1 MCGIVGIIPHQPANP
16 AELNRLIR
24 LMADAVIHRG
34 PDDVGFF
41 VRPDVAL
48 GIRRLSII
56 DVAGGA
62 QPITTDDGCATIVMN
77 GEIYNF
83 RTLRRELEGLGYAFS
98 TASDT
103 EVALQAWRAWGR
115 RGIERLE
122 GMFGLAIWDART
134 HRLTIARDWLGQKSI
149 YYAETPLGFV
159 FASEIKGLLA
169 LGTIPRALDLE
180 TLSHYMSLRYLP
192 GDRTLFAGIKKVPA
206 AHCMELTATE
216 RTFHRLWTPAYAPK
230 WSASESAALDA
241 LDELMAAVV
250 AEHLMSDV
258 PLGAF
263 LSGGIDSSLVVAYA
277 AQASAEPLRT
287 FSVGVDVESQ
297 NELPWARR
305 VAMQYRTRHHERIV
319 QPDLARLVPR
329 MTHALE
335 EPVDPFAAGVYIISE
350 VTAEQVTV
358 ALGGDGGDELFAGYD
373 RYLGQELAE
382 RYSQIPASIRHRVL
396 RPLIGLVPE
405 SFGYKSLAT
414 KLRWLDQVADESGV
428 ERYAES
434 AAFLR
439 FPHSLKQA
447 LFTDDVRRRV
457 GPAESEQLLAEYWV
471 NDAPDALVDKMLY
484 ADCSTRLAEHQLPIV
499 DRMAMAHSLEARNPF
514 LDRRVAEFAM
524 RLPAEWKLKSR
535 RIKYVTRKLG
545 ERYLPHDLLHR
556 KKQGFGFPLGLWF
569 RSELRHLIGQIAET
583 SRLVEHGV
591 FRREEMRRLVG
602 EHVAGRVDHSYRLWL
617 LFTLEIWY
625 RHYIQG
631 ESVELLEAFID
642 EHLSVQGSRHVARKM
657 Q

>member
-1 MCGIVGIIPHQPANP
+1 MCGIVGIVPRQPADP
-16 AELNRLIR
+16 AELNRQIR
-24 LMADAVIHRG
+24 RMAGCIVHRG
-34 PDDVGFF
+34 PDDEGFF
-41 VRPDVAL
+41 VRPDIAL

-62 QPITTDDGCATIVMN
+62 QPITSDDGCSTIVMN
-77 GEIYNF
+77 GEIYNY
-83 RTLRRELEGLGYAFS
+83 RTLRKELEGEGHRFK

-103 EVALQAWRAWGR
+103 EVALQAWRAWGQA
-115 RGIERLE
+115 GIDRLE
-122 GMFGLAIWDART
+122 GMFGLAIWNARE

-159 FASEIKGLLA
+159 FASEIKGVLA
-169 LGTIPRALDLE
+169 SGALPRELDLQ

-192 GDRTLFAGIKKVPA
+192 GDRTLFAGIHKVPP
-206 AHCMELTATE
+206 AHCLEVTATD
-216 RTFHRLWTPAYAPK
+216 RTFTRLWTPAYAPK
-230 WSASESAALDA
+230 WAQSEAEALDA
-241 LDELMAAVV
+241 LDALMRDVV
-250 AEHLMSDV
+250 AEHLMSEV

-277 AQASAEPLRT
+277 AKAASEPLRT
-287 FSVGVDVESQ
+287 FSVGVDVDSQ
-297 NELPWARR
+297 NELPWARM
-305 VAMQYRTRHHERIV
+305 VATQYKTRHHERV
-319 QPDLARLVPR
+319 MQPDLARLAPR

-335 EPVDPFAAGVYIISE
+335 EPVDPFAAGVYVVSE

-382 RYSQIPASIRHRVL
+382 RYSQIPAAVRRRVL
-396 RPLIGLVPE
+396 RPLIGVVPE

-414 KLRWLDQVADESGV
+414 KLRWLDQVADETGV

-447 LFTDDVRRRV
+447 LFTDEVWRRI
-457 GPAESEQLLAEYWV
+457 GPNESEQLLAEYFGTGSP
-471 NDAPDALVDKMLY
+471 AALVDKMLH

-524 RLPAEWKLKSR
+524 RLPAEWKMKSR

-545 ERYLPHDLLHR
+545 ERYLPHNLLYR

-569 RSELRHLIGQIAET
+569 RSELRHLIEQIAET
-583 SRLVEHGV
+583 SRLVDHGV
-591 FRREEMRRLVG
+591 FRRDEMRRLVN
-602 EHVAGRVDHSYRLWL
+602 EHVSGRVDHSYRLWL

-625 RHYIQG
+625 RHYIEG
-631 ESVELLEAFID
+631 EPVDTLEALIG
-642 EHLSVQGSRHVARKM
+642 EHLTRHQG
-657 Q
+657 

>member
-1 MCGIVGIIPHQPANP
+1 MCGIVGIVPRQPANP
-16 AELNRLIR
+16 TELNRLVR
-24 LMADAVIHRG
+24 LMAGAVVHRG
-34 PDDVGFF
+34 PDDAGFF
-41 VRPDVAL
+41 VRPDIAL

-56 DVAGGA
+56 DVEGGA
-62 QPITTDDGCATIVMN
+62 QPIMLDDGCATIVMN
-77 GEIYNF
+77 GEIYNY
-83 RTLRRELEGLGYAFS
+83 RTLRRELEERGQRFK

-103 EVALQAWRAWGR
+103 EVALHAWRVWGQA
-115 RGIERLE
+115 GLDRLE
-122 GMFGLAIWDART
+122 GMFGLAIWNARE

-169 LGTIPRALDLE
+169 LGTIPRELDLE

-192 GDRTLFAGIKKVPA
+192 GDRTLFAGIRKIPPA
-206 AHCMELTATE
+206 HAVDVSATE
-216 RTFHRLWTPAYAPK
+216 RTFQRLWTPAYAPK
-230 WSASESAALDA
+230 WRASEAEALDA
-241 LDELMAAVV
+241 LDHLMREVV
-250 AEHLMSDV
+250 AEHLMSEV

-277 AQASAEPLRT
+277 AKASREPLRT
-287 FSVGVDVESQ
+287 FSVGVDLDSQ

-305 VAMQYRTRHHERIV
+305 VATQYHTRHHERV
-319 QPDLARLVPR
+319 MQPDLARLAPR
-329 MTHALE
+329 MTKALE
-335 EPVDPFAAGVYIISE
+335 EPVDPFAAGVYVVSE

-382 RYSQIPASIRHRVL
+382 RYSQIPAPLRRHVL

-405 SFGYKSLAT
+405 SFGYKSFAT
-414 KLRWLDQVADESGV
+414 KLRWLDQVADETGV

-439 FPHSLKQA
+439 FPHTLKQA
-447 LFTDDVRRRV
+447 LFTDAVWQRI
-457 GPAESEQLLAEYWV
+457 GPNESERLLAEYFG
-471 NDAPDALVDKMLY
+471 NGSPAALVDKMLH

-524 RLPAEWKLKSR
+524 RLPAEWKMKSR

-545 ERYLPHDLLHR
+545 ERYLPHDLLYR

-569 RSELRHLIGQIAET
+569 RSELRHLIEQVAET
-583 SRLVEHGV
+583 SRLAEHGI

-602 EHVAGRVDHSYRLWL
+602 EHVTGRVDHSYRLWL
-617 LFTLEIWY
+617 LFTLEVWY

-631 ESVELLEAFID
+631 EPVDMLEALID
-642 EHLSVQGSRHVARKM
+642 EHLSLRG
-657 Q
+657 